1 MKDPLKYMPVSQ
13 MHLPTNIISPN
24 FTPFYEN
31 GTALDKILGDFFRFS
46 NSFPLSQVKRRVTNM
61 I

>member
-1 MKDPLKYMPVSQ
+1 MPVSQ
-13 MHLPTNIISPN
+13 MHLPTNIVSPN

-46 NSFPLSQVKRRVTNM
+46 NSFPSPKVTRSVTNM
-61 I
+61 T